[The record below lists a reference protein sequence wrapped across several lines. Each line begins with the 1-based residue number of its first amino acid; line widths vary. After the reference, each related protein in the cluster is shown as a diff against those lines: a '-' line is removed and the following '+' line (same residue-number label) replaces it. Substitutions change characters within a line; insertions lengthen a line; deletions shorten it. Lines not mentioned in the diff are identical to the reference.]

1 MQNLIRFFRMYNVL
15 IIFLLLQTYSINLY
29 LNNNSFQNSLFINH
43 INNYKGELYSIS
55 NNISEYF
62 NLKDINKQLLEENN
76 KLYNLLSSQKSD
88 FLQNEKETK
97 FISCKI
103 VNNSVNKR
111 DNFITLNKGK
121 KHGVSAGMGVICE
134 SGVLGIVH
142 STTKNYSLIISI
154 LNKESA
160 ISISLKRQNN
170 FGSLKW
176 NGFNYKKANIESI
189 PNHVK
194 IQLGDTIITNGYSTI
209 FPAGINIGTIEDFK
223 KNDKTGN
230 QDITINLFTDFNNI
244 KYAYIVNSEQSKEQ
258 LNLEDLIND

>member
-43 INNYKGELYSIS
+43 VNNYKGELYSIS

-76 KLYNLLSSQKSD
+76 KLYNLLSSQKSI

-97 FISCKI
+97 FISGKI

-121 KHGVSAGMGVICE
+121 KTWCE
-134 SGVLGIVH
+134 C
-142 STTKNYSLIISI
+142 
-154 LNKESA
+154 
-160 ISISLKRQNN
+160 
-170 FGSLKW
+170 W
-176 NGFNYKKANIESI
+176 NGSY
-189 PNHVK
+189 
-194 IQLGDTIITNGYSTI
+194 L
-209 FPAGINIGTIEDFK
+209 
-223 KNDKTGN
+223 
-230 QDITINLFTDFNNI
+230 
-244 KYAYIVNSEQSKEQ
+244 
-258 LNLEDLIND
+258 

>member
-1 MQNLIRFFRMYNVL
+1 M
-15 IIFLLLQTYSINLY
+15 
-29 LNNNSFQNSLFINH
+29 
-43 INNYKGELYSIS
+43 
-55 NNISEYF
+55 
-62 NLKDINKQLLEENN
+62 
-76 KLYNLLSSQKSD
+76 
-88 FLQNEKETK
+88 K
-97 FISCKI
+97 FISGKI
-103 VNNSVNKR
+103 VNNSVHRRN
-111 DNFITLNKGK
+111 NFITLNKGK
-121 KHGVSAGMGVICE
+121 KHGISTGMGVICE

-142 STTKNYSLIISI
+142 STSENYCLIISI

-170 FGSLKW
+170 YGSLKW

-209 FPAGINIGTIEDFK
+209 FPAGINIGIIDYFK

-244 KYAYIVNSEQSKEQ
+244 KHAYIVSSEQSKEQ
-258 LNLEDLIND
+258 LNLEELVNE

>member
-15 IIFLLLQTYSINLY
+15 IIFLLLQAYSINLY
-29 LNNNSFQNSLFINH
+29 LNNNSFQNTLVINNV
-43 INNYKGELYSIS
+43 NNYKGKLYSIS
-55 NNISEYF
+55 NNISDYF
-62 NLKDINKQLLEENN
+62 SLKDINKLLLEENN
-76 KLYNLLSSQKSD
+76 KLHNLLSSQKSN
-88 FLQNEKETK
+88 FSQNEKKMK
-97 FISCKI
+97 FISGKI
-103 VNNSVNKR
+103 VNNSVHKR
-111 DNFITLNKGK
+111 NNFITLNKGK
-121 KHGVSAGMGVICE
+121 KHGIITGMGVICE

-142 STTKNYSLIISI
+142 STTENYCLIISI

-170 FGSLKW
+170 YGSLKW

-209 FPAGINIGTIEDFK
+209 FPAGINIGTIDYFK

-244 KYAYIVNSEQSKEQ
+244 KYAYIVSSEQSKEQ
-258 LNLEDLIND
+258 LNLEGLINE